1 MRRCVLRLY
10 HSARRPSE
18 CEVEC
23 RSAEWMNGGT
33 EKSKLVRCARSA
45 ASRELRDGSRL
56 PVYDARMSTTS
67 NVPVIDP
74 ATYRPFGRTGLRVSP
89 LGFGGAPIGN
99 LKTDGAVVADI
110 LTTLLDHGVNL
121 IDTAHAYYG
130 SEEAIGAAVG
140 ARRDDYVLVSK
151 CGSKFTED
159 DLPPAWT
166 PEYVRATIDRSLQ
179 RLRTD
184 HIDVML
190 LHSCDLET
198 FERGDV
204 LDAVLEARAAG
215 KVRFAGYS
223 GDNAVAATAAA
234 HPEIAVVQTSVSMC
248 DQRNV
253 DQVLPVTRANDVG
266 VMAKRPVANGAWKT
280 REGQYER
287 YLRYAE
293 PYHERFEHMKLDLDA
308 IRDAAGTPLD
318 WPEIALR
325 FTLAM
330 PGVHTAIVGTTNPTS
345 VAANLRA
352 AAHGSLPDAAVEMMR
367 DAYRHAD
374 PDAAWAGLT

>member
-1 MRRCVLRLY
+1 MSKPTGVPALD
-10 HSARRPSE
+10 PSNHR
-18 CEVEC
+18 V
-23 RSAEWMNGGT
+23 
-33 EKSKLVRCARSA
+33 
-45 ASRELRDGSRL
+45 
-56 PVYDARMSTTS
+56 
-67 NVPVIDP
+67 
-74 ATYRPFGRTGLRVSP
+74 FGRTGLRVSP

-99 LKTDGAVVADI
+99 MKTDGAVVAEI
-110 LTTLLDHGVNL
+110 LAMLLDHGVNV
-121 IDTAHAYYG
+121 IDTAHAYFG
-130 SEEAIGAAVG
+130 SEEAIGAAIG

-151 CGSKFTED
+151 CGSKFTHD

-166 PEYVRATIDRSLQ
+166 PEYIRATIDRSLQ

-184 HIDVML
+184 RIDVML

-198 FERGDV
+198 LQRGEV
-204 LDAVLEARAAG
+204 LDTVLEARAAG

-223 GDNAVAATAAA
+223 GDNEAVARAAA
-234 HPEIAVVQTSVSMC
+234 HPEIAVVQTSISMC

-253 DQVLPVTRANDVG
+253 DQALPVTTANDVG

-293 PYHERFEHMKLDLDA
+293 PYHERFERMGLDL
-308 IRDAAGTPLD
+308 AALREACGSD
-318 WPEIALR
+318 IEWPEIALR

-345 VAANLRA
+345 VAANLCAVTR
-352 AAHGSLPDAAVEMMR
+352 GPLPDAAVEMIR
-367 DAYRHAD
+367 AAYRSAD
-374 PDAAWAGLT
+374 PDAAWPGLT